1 MESECITLSKK
12 QQRRAEILNR
22 VLSGKIT
29 RDEAEALLELSCRQL
44 SRVLNGY
51 KVEGLPSLVHGNAGK
66 VPANKTRPE
75 SVAAIVAL
83 ADKDGKYH
91 GFNVCHMH
99 DLLADNEA
107 IALGRS
113 TLDRLLRDNN
123 IISRQSPKKQVRR
136 QRRERSSAE
145 GMMLQIDGSPH
156 DWLEGRGPNM
166 SLVGAVD
173 DATGSITYGVF
184 RPTEDQAGYL
194 MMLRGIATTRG
205 LPESV
210 YHDRHTILR
219 SPKEP
224 TIDDELAGIEPQSQF
239 QRVLGELGIT
249 SIPAHSPQ
257 AKGRVERLWGILQD
271 RLVKEMRLEGIHSI
285 EQANAFLPGF
295 ILRYNKR
302 FAKEPQDPQSAWVK
316 LRPRTDL
323 AYYFSA
329 KKTRVVR
336 ADHTISWLGKT
347 LEILPDSRN
356 TCLAGKRVN
365 VHVTPEAELFLYD
378 DKKRLAHRM
387 IHTDARPK
395 EVKPVK
401 VAAKKTHPPD
411 PAALARRRAWL
422 HGKHA
427 QPDRGIMCE
436 V

>member
-1 MESECITLSKK
+1 MLSKK
-12 QQRRAEILNR
+12 QQRRAEVLNR
-22 VLSGKIT
+22 VSSDKIT
-29 RDEAEALLELSCRQL
+29 RDEAGGLLELSRRQL

-51 KVEGLPSLVHGNAGK
+51 RIEGLPSLVHGNAGK

-83 ADKDGKYH
+83 AEKDGKYH
-91 GFNVCHMH
+91 GFNICHMH

-123 IISRQSPKKQVRR
+123 IISRQSPQKQVRR

-173 DATGSITYGVF
+173 DATGSIAYGVF

-205 LPESV
+205 LPESL

-224 TIDDELAGIEPQSQF
+224 TIDEELAGINPQSQF
-239 QRVLGELGIT
+239 QRVVGELGIT
-249 SIPAHSPQ
+249 SIPAHSPE
-257 AKGRVERLWGILQD
+257 AKGRIERLWGTLQD
-271 RLVKEMRLEGIHSI
+271 RLVKEMRLEGINSL

-295 ILRYNKR
+295 ICRYNKR
-302 FAKEPQDPQSAWVK
+302 FAQEPQNPQSAWVK
-316 LRPRTDL
+316 LQPRTDL
-323 AYYFSA
+323 AYYFST
-329 KKTRVVR
+329 KESRVVR
-336 ADHTISWLGKT
+336 ADHTVSWLGKT
-347 LEILPDSRN
+347 LEILPDSRK

-378 DKKRLAHRM
+378 DKKRLAHRV
-387 IHTDARPK
+387 IQPDARPK
-395 EVKPVK
+395 EVKPAK
-401 VAAKKTHPPD
+401 VAAKKKHLPD

-427 QPDRGIMCE
+427 QADRDIMCE

>member
-347 LEILPDSRN
+347 LEILPDSR
-356 TCLAGKRVN
+356 TEN
-365 VHVTPEAELFLYD
+365 V
-378 DKKRLAHRM
+378 
-387 IHTDARPK
+387 
-395 EVKPVK
+395 
-401 VAAKKTHPPD
+401 
-411 PAALARRRAWL
+411 
-422 HGKHA
+422 KHSETA
-427 QPDRGIMCE
+427 S
-436 V
+436 VFN